1 MTDTAGAG
9 RPAMTQPWRTSTSSA
24 DVRNLVVDACRRAAE
39 LIARPA
45 VAEHWDERS
54 SLEGMTVGA
63 LAAHLVRAAGAT
75 IAYLDR
81 PAGDG
86 QLLDAVEYFH
96 QALVAPIH
104 QRIREVSAEEAAP
117 GPGALAE
124 KCAQVADRLADRLA
138 GEPPDRTIAAL
149 EGRRLTLDD
158 FCRTR
163 LIEILVHVDDLAAS
177 IGAGPP
183 DVPAEATGH
192 VIDVLVGI
200 ARRRHGDWAVVRTL
214 ARGERAQPGVFPVV

>member
-1 MTDTAGAG
+1 MSAT
-9 RPAMTQPWRTSTSSA
+9 TSRASA
-24 DVRNLVVDACRRAAE
+24 DVRDLVVDACRRAAE
-39 LIARPA
+39 LMAEPVVARR
-45 VAEHWDERS
+45 WDEPS
-54 SLEGMTVGA
+54 ALDGMTVGA

-86 QLLDAVEYFH
+86 DLLDAVEYFH

-104 QRIREVSAEEAAP
+104 QRIKQVSSDEAAP
-117 GPGALAE
+117 GPAALAD
-124 KCAQVADRLADRLA
+124 KCRDVADRLGERLA
-138 GEPPDRTIAAL
+138 VEPPDRTIAAL

-163 LIEILVHVDDLAAS
+163 LIEILVHLDDLAAS
-177 IGAGPP
+177 VAMPPP
-183 DVPAEATGH
+183 DVPSEATRH

-200 ARRRHGDWAVVRTL
+200 ARRRHGDWAVIRTL
-214 ARGERAQPGVFPVV
+214 ARGERAEAGIFPVV